1 MNFLLDPELWASLVT
16 LTTLEIVL
24 GVDNL
29 VFIAIIAN
37 RLPPEQRDKARKLGL
52 ALALIMRLGL
62 LASISWIMGLV
73 EPLFA
78 LFGKEFSWRDIILFL
93 GGLFLLYKGTH
104 EMHAQVEGDDTE
116 SHGQALSH
124 ARATMTGVISQI
136 IVLDIVFS
144 LDSVI
149 TAVGMVNNVW
159 VMAAAIIIAVIIML
173 VASAPLAG
181 FVNRHPTVRML
192 ALGFLLLV
200 GMMLMADGFGFHIP
214 KGYIY
219 AAIGFSIIIEILNLW
234 AAARRRKGKPAA
246 ARKTVTESAQ

>member
-1 MNFLLDPELWASLVT
+1 MNFLLDPELWASLIT

-78 LFGKEFSWRDIILFL
+78 LFGREFSWRDIILFL

-104 EMHAQVEGDDTE
+104 EIHAQVEGDDTE
-116 SHGQALSH
+116 SHGQTLSKE
-124 ARATMTGVISQI
+124 RATMTGVIAQI
-136 IVLDIVFS
+136 MVLDIVFS

-149 TAVGMVNNVW
+149 TAVGMVDNVW
-159 VMAAAIIIAVIIML
+159 VMAAAIVIAVIIML
-173 VASAPLAG
+173 VASAPLAN
-181 FVNRHPTVRML
+181 FVNKHPTVRML

-219 AAIGFSIIIEILNLW
+219 AAIGFSIVIEILNLW
-234 AAARRRKGKPAA
+234 AAGRRRKGKPGAA
-246 ARKTVTESAQ
+246 QKPVTESAQ